1 MRMLGQSL
9 VRLLTDHLD
18 VWQIHEV
25 FYHNDPELIYDSD
38 GVLEIPTKA
47 KQQGNVRFIGSYFVK
62 GKGGF
67 WKRTEYDRRR
77 VRPALYSRRPPRTSL
92 LKHRW
97 ALRFKLIPSGLP
109 KQRVRRRHH
118 GRNGT

>member
-67 WKRTEYDRRR
+67 WKRTEYD
-77 VRPALYSRRPPRTSL
+77 LSREVITRGDDGGNHFNTYR
-92 LKHRW
+92 
-97 ALRFKLIPSGLP
+97 LP
-109 KQRVRRRHH
+109 DGSYHP
-118 GRNGT
+118 G